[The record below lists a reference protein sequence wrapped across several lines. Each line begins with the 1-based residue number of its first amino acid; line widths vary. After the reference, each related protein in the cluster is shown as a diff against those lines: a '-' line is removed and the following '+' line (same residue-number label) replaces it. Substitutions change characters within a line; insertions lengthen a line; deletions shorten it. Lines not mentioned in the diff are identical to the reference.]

1 MFFLTWI
8 TCYWTSFCN
17 FHFCCHDIFVL
28 IQWLLPILNYQITF
42 CTKVEV
48 SDNDLITFIT
58 STVETNP
65 AQNLLISVAHRVNH
79 NRNMITLFPCPTL
92 PSEFTLCFQ
101 AFHTFH
107 LSLPLVFFSCFFH
120 RLTKVVFQNCLQA
133 KNHSLL
139 MAWPKNRN
147 YQFIEGSKVLG
158 NIPVHFKGM
167 YRSL

>member
-17 FHFCCHDIFVL
+17 FHFCCHDIFV

-42 CTKVEV
+42 STKVEV

-79 NRNMITLFPCPTL
+79 NRNMITLIPCPTL

-120 RLTKVVFQNCLQA
+120 RLTKVVFQDCLQA
-133 KNHSLL
+133 KNHSL
-139 MAWPKNRN
+139 
-147 YQFIEGSKVLG
+147 F
-158 NIPVHFKGM
+158 
-167 YRSL
+167 